1 MSNKAKIYKALTT
14 ALMAMA
20 FSASGLTTIGS
31 ALSVSMARPLWL
43 ASALG
48 AAACGLMAFSGI
60 SAVLALAGLGLI
72 SGGYILSHLPG
83 MRAIPAFF
91 AAWQSGIVSSAQM
104 NVLETL
110 LICAALVMAMLF
122 FLLLYQQGLSGLA
135 IMLLASMLVFS
146 HGMSARA
153 SIAATVP
160 GLVAG
165 AMAFA
170 LSDLGPRDALP
181 LRVLIPSILA
191 VALALMLSPA
201 SRVTWPPMEELA
213 NRVRNVFEQYFNF
226 THERIAF
233 SISEEGYNHGGEVD
247 GQPVAMLGGP
257 ANPDPNP
264 VMRVTADGDLLLRGT
279 IRSTYT
285 GYSWIDVTSKNR
297 YLYFDLTHRAVRDR
311 VFNLNYDNTQG
322 FDAVSGQVELLD
334 SSTSTLFVPGRLNRF
349 DMDLSNA
356 VYYNSSGEMFM
367 AREAQTGD
375 VYGVESL
382 NPIFSEAFR
391 QAAIAAENAND
402 SQYDAILAAHS
413 QLPSGVEP
421 GLMQLTAQLTTG
433 ADNAYDR
440 AMAIAGYLRRNMRY
454 KLDVEYPPQGRDFAS
469 WFVLESKEGY
479 CSYFATAMAVMG
491 RLAGLPTRYVEG
503 YYARVGAGDTVTLT
517 GMDAHAWA
525 EVYFKGMGWI
535 PFDAT
540 NGGPGHGDA
549 GTGGGNGEERFSF
562 GTGEENTE
570 QTPFEDKS
578 ENMDGETEDDASEP
592 PEENNSE
599 ENSENDTEDDN
610 EENSEDNPEENPE
623 DDNNDT
629 PEEDETPPPDDPD
642 PESQSG
648 NTPWFLIPLLL
659 LALLILA
666 AIWVK
671 KRLEASDPMAL
682 CGKSRRA
689 QQAAMI
695 AYRANLTL
703 LAHMGQSPQN
713 GETPD
718 AFVQRI
724 CKELDNPDYVDFVQ
738 AISYSRYGGR
748 PMKKENVELG
758 LRAYRRFLRGLRPM
772 ERLRFTLTRIIRG
785 LGDFENIP

>member
-1 MSNKAKIYKALTT
+1 MNNKSKIYKAFTT
-14 ALMAMA
+14 ALLAMA
-20 FSASGLTTIGS
+20 FSASGLTTIGTALNVNLSRPIWLTS
-31 ALSVSMARPLWL
+31 ALA
-43 ASALG
+43 AS
-48 AAACGLMAFSGI
+48 ACGLMTFSGVTAI
-60 SAVLALAGLGLI
+60 LALAGLGMI
-72 SGGYILSHLPG
+72 SGGYILSHLSG
-83 MRAIPAFF
+83 MRAVPAFF
-91 AAWQSGIVSSAQM
+91 AAWQGHAVDPFQM
-104 NVLETL
+104 NTGLETL
-110 LICAALVMAMLF
+110 LICAALVMGMLF

-170 LSDLGPRDALP
+170 LSDTGPRDSLP
-181 LRVLIPSILA
+181 IRVMIPSVLA

-201 SRVTWPPMEELA
+201 NRVTWQPMEELA
-213 NRVRNVFEQYFNF
+213 NRVRSVFEQYFNF

-285 GYSWIDVTSKNR
+285 GYSWIDVTPKNR
-297 YLYFDLTHRAVRDR
+297 YLYYDLTHRTVRDR
-311 VFNLNYDNTQG
+311 VFNLNFDSSEG
-322 FDAVSGQVELLD
+322 FSTVSGQVELLD
-334 SSTSTLFVPGRLNRF
+334 SSTSTLFVPGRMSRF
-349 DMDLSNA
+349 DMDLANA

-375 VYGVESL
+375 LYGVESL
-382 NPIFSEAFR
+382 NPVFSEELR
-391 QAAIAAENAND
+391 QAAIAAENTAD

-413 QLPSGVEP
+413 QLPGGVEP
-421 GLMQLTAQLTTG
+421 GLLQLTAQLTTG
-433 ADNAYDR
+433 AENAYDR

-454 KLDVEYPPQGRDFAS
+454 RLDVEYPPQGRDFAS
-469 WFVLESKEGY
+469 WFVLESKQGY

-503 YYARVGAGDTVTLT
+503 YYARPGEGGTVTLT

-525 EVYFKGMGWI
+525 EVYFRGLGWI
-535 PFDAT
+535 PFDTT
-540 NGGPGHGDA
+540 NGGPGSGETGA
-549 GTGGGNGEERFSF
+549 GGGNSGEERYSYAP
-562 GTGEENTE
+562 GESDASE
-570 QTPFEDKS
+570 TPFEDKS
-578 ENMDGETEDDASEP
+578 DKLDGETENDASDP
-592 PEENNSE
+592 PEEDNSE
-599 ENSENDTEDDN
+599 DDTEDTP
-610 EENSEDNPEENPE
+610 EENPEENPE
-623 DDNNDT
+623 DDDSDT
-629 PEEDETPPPDDPD
+629 PENDETPPPED

-648 NTPWFLIPLLL
+648 NAPWFLIPLFL
-659 LALLILA
+659 LALLVA
-666 AIWVK
+666 TAIWIK
-671 KRLEASDPMAL
+671 KRLDASDPMAL
-682 CGKSRRA
+682 CRGTRRV

-695 AYRANLTL
+695 AYRANLTV

-718 AFVQRI
+718 AFVQRV
-724 CKELDNPDYVDFVQ
+724 CKDFDNPDYADFVR
-738 AISYSRYGGR
+738 AISYSRYSGH
-748 PMKKENVELG
+748 PIKKENVEVG
-758 LRAYRRFLRGLRPM
+758 LRAYRRFVNGLRFT
-772 ERLRFTLTRIIRG
+772 ERLRFTLTRIARG
-785 LGDFENIP
+785 LGDFESIP